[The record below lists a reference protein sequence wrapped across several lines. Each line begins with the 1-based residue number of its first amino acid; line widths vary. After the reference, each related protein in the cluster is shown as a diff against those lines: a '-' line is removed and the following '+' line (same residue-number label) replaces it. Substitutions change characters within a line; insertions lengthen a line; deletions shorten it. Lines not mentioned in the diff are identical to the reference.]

1 MFLGNG
7 ERRLVHFLGLSQC
20 VVHTVY
26 SLGQAFLVPEMSSS
40 ILPSGEM
47 AHLHITFAANFFHPL
62 LSLSSELLILVRSEN
77 FADLDERDLKVWEA
91 IFYLSLFYISTFV
104 LHPTKEG
111 QFPRDPI
118 FFGQTPHP

>member
-1 MFLGNG
+1 MN
-7 ERRLVHFLGLSQC
+7 
-20 VVHTVY
+20 
-26 SLGQAFLVPEMSSS
+26 SLGQAFLVPEMFSY

-91 IFYLSLFYISTFV
+91 IFYLSLFYISTFA
-104 LHPTKEG
+104 
-111 QFPRDPI
+111 FYRYR
-118 FFGQTPHP
+118 FGEKN